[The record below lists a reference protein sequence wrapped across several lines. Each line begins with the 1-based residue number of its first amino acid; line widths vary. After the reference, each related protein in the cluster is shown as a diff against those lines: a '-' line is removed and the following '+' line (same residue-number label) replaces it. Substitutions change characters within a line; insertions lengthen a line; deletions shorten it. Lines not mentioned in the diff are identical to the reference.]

1 MLTDVAINTIYILNQ
16 FQPKEI
22 HMKRIYIAYGAN
34 TNRRAMARRCPNAKP
49 IGAGFIVGQK
59 FKFNNVADIVPA
71 QMGSGV
77 SDAPAVAWEITPHC
91 EKALDRFEGFP
102 SLYRKIDVTFK
113 ITGMQK
119 KWQFDHMQSEY
130 KGFAYKMNYTGFHT
144 PSPMYVD
151 GIRTGLKGFFNSGYW
166 DMIDNSID
174 SAIIKSF
181 RMEETGSPL
190 TKRVGGSQWR

>member
-1 MLTDVAINTIYILNQ
+1 MLTGVAINTILYINQ

-22 HMKRIYIAYGAN
+22 NMKKIYIAYGAN
-34 TNRRAMARRCPNAKP
+34 TNRKAMARRCPNAKP

-102 SLYRKIDVTFK
+102 SLYRKIDVTFQAD
-113 ITGMQK
+113 G
-119 KWQFDHMQSEY
+119 EY
-130 KGFAYKMNYTGFHT
+130 FNGFAYKMNSTGFHT

-151 GIRTGLKGFFNSGYW
+151 GIRTGLKNFFNASHW
-166 DMIDNSID
+166 HMIDNSID
-174 SAIIKSF
+174 SAIIESF

-190 TKRVGGSQWR
+190 TKRVGGKQWM